1 MPVSSKRLK
10 AIATVFETGS
20 FTAASKRLGV
30 SVPSVAQMVRDLESD
45 YSVSLFDRRGS
56 GIVPTKLCEQLYDVA
71 KRIVRD
77 EEEAQQI
84 LQQHVQLEGG
94 TLRIGLG
101 NAMPGFAIVNAFR
114 QLYPKIALEIAI
126 SNWSSIL
133 RDVADQ
139 KLDVAVLPNVPDD
152 GRFRKATCL
161 RQSIVAVAR
170 HDHVLARQSN
180 LTCADLAEFPL
191 IFRSVGSSTQ
201 RYVDQAFRKSNIA
214 VDPSITLES
223 RDGVYEAVKA
233 GLGIGFAWEFGST
246 RTTDFAQIE
255 VRELEPKVEENVFRL
270 ADNSDILAE
279 LFFQVALVE
288 GRKVQMSKQH
298 NVA

>member
-1 MPVSSKRLK
+1 MSVSSKRLK
-10 AIATVFETGS
+10 AIATVFEVGS

-30 SVPSVAQMVRDLESD
+30 SVPSVAQMIRDLEND
-45 YSVSLFDRRGS
+45 FSVSLFDRRGS

-77 EEEAQQI
+77 EKEAEQV

-94 TLRIGLG
+94 VLRIGLG

-114 QLYPKIALEIAI
+114 QLYPKISLEIAM

-133 RDVADQ
+133 SAVADQ
-139 KLDVAVLPNVPDD
+139 KLDIGILPDVPND

-161 RQSIVAVAR
+161 RQSIVAIAR
-170 HDHVLARQSN
+170 HDHDLARLPN
-180 LTCADLAEFPL
+180 ITCAHLVEFPL
-191 IFRSVGSSTQ
+191 IFRSAGSSTQ
-201 RYVDQAFRKSNIA
+201 RYVDQAFRKSNLI
-214 VDPSITLES
+214 VDPSITLET

-246 RTTDFAQIE
+246 RTTDFAKIE
-255 VRELEPKVEENVFRL
+255 VKELEPRVEENIFCLANRNDTL
-270 ADNSDILAE
+270 AD
-279 LFFQVALVE
+279 LFFQVSLAE
-288 GRKVQMSKQH
+288 GSRVQMSK
-298 NVA
+298 